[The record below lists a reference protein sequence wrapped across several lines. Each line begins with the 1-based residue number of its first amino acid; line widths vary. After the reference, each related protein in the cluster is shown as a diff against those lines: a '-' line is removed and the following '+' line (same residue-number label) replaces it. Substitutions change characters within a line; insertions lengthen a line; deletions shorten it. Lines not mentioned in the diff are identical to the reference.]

1 MATAMMIICAFMTF
15 VALWSGN
22 YISTA
27 LYLIVTILWTNQ
39 IIKECKDKE
48 D

>member
-1 MATAMMIICAFMTF
+1 MTIAMMIICAFMTF

-27 LYLIVTILWTNQ
+27 LYLIATILWAHQ
-39 IIKECKDKE
+39 ILKENKDKE

>member
-1 MATAMMIICAFMTF
+1 MVIAMMIICAFMTF

-27 LYLIVTILWTNQ
+27 LYLIVTILWAHQ
-39 IIKECKDKE
+39 ILKENKDKE